1 MKTNARTVQ
10 LVDENGKVVSEEI
23 VSVKNLDNGK
33 VLLSMASGMLRVAEV
48 VRDNTLWKT
57 TCIDLKKA
65 MKS

>member
-1 MKTNARTVQ
+1 LKTNARTVQ

-48 VRDNTLWKT
+48 ARDNTLWKT